1 MKQFQ
6 ITIHPPTT
14 NPVWTIPPEIQPR
27 VREVALGARLRPH
40 MASWLLAVTCVAV
53 RVVGV
58 VEYILELRSSSHI
71 ASVFAQPDGVLR
83 VRLEYRLTLGV

>member
-1 MKQFQ
+1 
-6 ITIHPPTT
+6 
-14 NPVWTIPPEIQPR
+14 
-27 VREVALGARLRPH
+27 
-40 MASWLLAVTCVAV
+40 MASWLLAVMCVAV